1 VRSEKRDHR
10 ERERSHPGGTFL
22 FYIPS
27 RGRGDVPADVRIRR
41 VRERTVELIRANF
54 LIAVS
59 PQRPQIEYADRLI
72 LPGSN
77 VTARA
82 GEIATLTCRARYGN
96 PSPLIK
102 WFVIVA
108 RRFRRLYLTCAAPS
122 LSFHRPRR
130 DVPPLRRPSL
140 LPLLPDR

>member
-1 VRSEKRDHR
+1 MLLLYYSNNDIFQTSMTLKYRR
-10 ERERSHPGGTFL
+10 GG
-22 FYIPS
+22 
-27 RGRGDVPADVRIRR
+27 R
-41 VRERTVELIRANF
+41 VREERHTARLIRANF
-54 LIAVS
+54 LIPVS

-108 RRFRRLYLTCAAPS
+108 RRFRTT
-122 LSFHRPRR
+122 
-130 DVPPLRRPSL
+130 
-140 LPLLPDR
+140 

>member
-1 VRSEKRDHR
+1 M
-10 ERERSHPGGTFL
+10 P
-22 FYIPS
+22 
-27 RGRGDVPADVRIRR
+27 RR
-41 VRERTVELIRANF
+41 VRERWHTAGLIRANF
-54 LIAVS
+54 LIPVS

-108 RRFRRLYLTCAAPS
+108 RRFRTT
-122 LSFHRPRR
+122 
-130 DVPPLRRPSL
+130 
-140 LPLLPDR
+140 